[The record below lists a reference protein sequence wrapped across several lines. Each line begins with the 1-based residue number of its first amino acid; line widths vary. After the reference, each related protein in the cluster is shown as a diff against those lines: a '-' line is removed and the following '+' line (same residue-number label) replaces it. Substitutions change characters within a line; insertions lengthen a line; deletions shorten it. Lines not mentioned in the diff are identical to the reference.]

1 MNYYEIIERLVKSTG
16 IEKKVLEGKVED
28 KVKELDKLVSKD
40 GAAHIIANE
49 LGVSLIDAD
58 ASQDFVNINNLVGGL
73 RNVIVLGRVVDI
85 YPVNT
90 YEKDGKELQVGALSL
105 SDGTGFV
112 RVVFWNDNI
121 NVFNNIKEGDIIK
134 VINAYVK
141 ENKFGKL
148 ELHISFRT
156 KVRIN
161 PDDVDP
167 KSLPTPSQTQRKSER
182 VDLVELK
189 RDTFVRVM
197 GVIVNVFK
205 SNCFFHVCPE
215 CKKSVKADEGIFMC
229 EAHGKV
235 TPDKKMRVSFVLD
248 DGTSNVRVTSFGRDA
263 EEVIGLSTKEAVELA
278 DAHED
283 VTYPIEHTLN
293 NVVGN
298 EVLIYGRAQFN
309 DFSNSVEIIT
319 NKVINNINYNNEL
332 SILANEVQY
341 GDKD

>member
-1 MNYYEIIERLVKSTG
+1 MDYNDIIDKIVKSTG
-16 IEKKVLEGKVED
+16 VDKATIESKVQD
-28 KVKELDKLVSKD
+28 KVNELDKLVSKD

-49 LGVSLIDAD
+49 LGVSLIDSD
-58 ASQDFVNINNLVGGL
+58 ASQDYVNINNLVGGL

-90 YEKDGKELQVGALSL
+90 YTKDGKELQVGALSL

-121 NVFNNIKEGDIIK
+121 NVFKNIKDGDIVK

-148 ELHISFRT
+148 ELHINFRT

-167 KSLPTPSQTQRKSER
+167 KTLPTSSQAQRKSER

-189 RDTFVRVM
+189 RDTRVRVM
-197 GVIVNVFK
+197 GVVVNVFK
-205 SNCFFHVCPE
+205 GNCFFFVCPE
-215 CKKSVKADEGIFMC
+215 CKKSVKVDDGIYMC
-229 EAHGKV
+229 KSHGKV
-235 TPDKKMRVSFVLD
+235 TPERKMRVSFVLD
-248 DGTSNVRVTSFGRDA
+248 DGTNNVRVTSFGRDA
-263 EEVIGLSTKEAVELA
+263 EELLGLSTEEAGDLA
-278 DAHED
+278 DANENSAAP
-283 VTYPIEHTLN
+283 VEHSYDKI
-293 NVVGN
+293 VGS
-298 EVLIYGRAQFN
+298 EVIIYGRSQFN

-319 NKVINNINYNNEL
+319 NKVIKDIDFETEL
-332 SILANEVQY
+332 AILVKEVEY